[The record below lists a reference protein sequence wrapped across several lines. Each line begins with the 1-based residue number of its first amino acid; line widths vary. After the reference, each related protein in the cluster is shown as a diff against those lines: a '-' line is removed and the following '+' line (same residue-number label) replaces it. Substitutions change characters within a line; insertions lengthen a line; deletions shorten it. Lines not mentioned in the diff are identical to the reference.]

1 MGAPQYEQAGA
12 DIGGSGT
19 TNTIPRWTGAST
31 LGDSGLIDNGTAIY
45 TTTRSVCINTTNAR
59 TSRFSVE
66 QTGTGTK
73 LATFSNAVD
82 ADFEIKSASAGLLT
96 IGTGTGTLA
105 IQSGGTERM
114 RVSNSGV
121 ASASQVAIGTGSF
134 TSGCSLTVMQSI
146 DVSQSAQGLKL
157 PATPGNP
164 DTQTLDAYQEM
175 GSGTYVASTATLT
188 CGTSGTITLKTTS
201 DQNKLY
207 VTRIGRTVH
216 VSGFLVVDSVSS
228 PTGRLTITTSP
239 ALPAVQN
246 GAGANIV
253 FTGPTGLVAGD
264 LIQPTISASTIFC
277 DVYNGGVQSQTG
289 AAKMQANT
297 SLWVSFS
304 YHAA

>member
-1 MGAPQYEQAGA
+1 
-12 DIGGSGT
+12 
-19 TNTIPRWTGAST
+19 

-45 TTTRSVCINTTNAR
+45 TTTRNVGIGTASPLGTGGTVGLTVYNASNGVLYLQNSSNY
-59 TSRFSVE
+59 SRFIQNVND
-66 QTGTGTK
+66 
-73 LATFSNAVD
+73 LYID
-82 ADFEIKSASAGLLT
+82 AAF
-96 IGTGTGTLA
+96 
-105 IQSGGTERM
+105 GGTAGNTVFRRGLNGTSE
-114 RVSNSGV
+114 
-121 ASASQVAIGTGSF
+121 SARIDLAGNFILNTATTGATIQAAGTS
-134 TSGCSLTVMQSI
+134 
-146 DVSQSAQGLKL
+146 QGLKL
-157 PATPGNP
+157 PATPGNA